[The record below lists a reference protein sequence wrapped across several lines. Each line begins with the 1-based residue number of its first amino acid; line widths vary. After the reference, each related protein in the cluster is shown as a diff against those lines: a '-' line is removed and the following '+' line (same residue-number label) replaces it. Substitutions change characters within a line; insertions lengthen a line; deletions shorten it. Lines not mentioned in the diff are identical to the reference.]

1 MVAWLAPEINNSSGK
16 EKLPMAYPNNHSIIF
31 KQTKNSKKTHF
42 CTNPHIQLVN
52 NNEINSMHLFF
63 FFFFS
68 WRGTSAS
75 SRQSLQTHTW
85 RVNPRSTTP
94 PIRAMYQ
101 MIQRILTLSQVSPL
115 TIKLHTNRLSLILSM
130 KLIKD
135 YDSHGK
141 IITVEWSTSI
151 IQLIK
156 SIKLIDLKAQ
166 LNQPY
171 IKIIVDWPLR

>member
-1 MVAWLAPEINNSSGK
+1 
-16 EKLPMAYPNNHSIIF
+16 
-31 KQTKNSKKTHF
+31 
-42 CTNPHIQLVN
+42 
-52 NNEINSMHLFF
+52 
-63 FFFFS
+63 
-68 WRGTSAS
+68 
-75 SRQSLQTHTW
+75 
-85 RVNPRSTTP
+85 
-94 PIRAMYQ
+94 MYQ
-101 MIQRILTLSQVSPL
+101 MIQRILTLSQISPL
-115 TIKLHTNRLSLILSM
+115 TIELHTNRLSLILSM

>member
-1 MVAWLAPEINNSSGK
+1 
-16 EKLPMAYPNNHSIIF
+16 
-31 KQTKNSKKTHF
+31 
-42 CTNPHIQLVN
+42 
-52 NNEINSMHLFF
+52 
-63 FFFFS
+63 
-68 WRGTSAS
+68 
-75 SRQSLQTHTW
+75 
-85 RVNPRSTTP
+85 
-94 PIRAMYQ
+94 
-101 MIQRILTLSQVSPL
+101 
-115 TIKLHTNRLSLILSM
+115 M